1 MRPDLAARLR
11 AVMRGEPAPATG
23 ATAKAG
29 VTDTP
34 RLRRK
39 SPELRKLRRLRP
51 KNAEFQNSAEGRG
64 YGSPQADDWASIE
77 GAGSVPGVYGDAWA
91 RLNHQ
96 KPFRVSEAEWRRAL
110 DAGGR
115 FLTAWASMAAAWGWT
130 PGDLFDLPRDGGP
143 GGLVW
148 FIEGEEVQAFGP
160 EHARTLSGRVFDR
173 LALRDGGQEGA

>member
-11 AVMRGEPAPATG
+11 AVMRGEPAPETD

-34 RLRRK
+34 RLRQK
-39 SPELRKLRRLRP
+39 SPELRQLRRLRP
-51 KNAEFQNSAEGRG
+51 KNAEFQNDARG
-64 YGSPQADDWASIE
+64 AGYVAPQADDGAAIE
-77 GAGSVPGVYGDAWA
+77 GAGSVPGVYLDAWS

-96 KPFRVSEAEWRRAL
+96 KPFRVSDAEWRRAL

-115 FLTAWASMAAAWGWT
+115 FLTAWASMAADWGWT
-130 PGDLFDLPRDGGP
+130 PGDLFDLPRDGRP

-160 EHARTLSGRVFDR
+160 EHARTISGRVFDR